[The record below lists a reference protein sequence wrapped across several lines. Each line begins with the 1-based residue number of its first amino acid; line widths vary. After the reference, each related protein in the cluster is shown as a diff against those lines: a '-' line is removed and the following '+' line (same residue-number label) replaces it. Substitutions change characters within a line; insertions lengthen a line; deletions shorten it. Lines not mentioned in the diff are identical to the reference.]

1 MNDEDT
7 KDIKLPEDDTDTFKN
22 LTADA
27 QPGFDLD
34 DETLTPDEATD
45 NPLEVDSGMEDV
57 DDPTPN
63 SQPKPLE
70 EELEEDLDPETVEIE

>member
-1 MNDEDT
+1 MNDEDK
-7 KDIKLPEDDTDTFKN
+7 KDVKLPEDDTDTFKD
-22 LTADA
+22 LGVDA

-34 DETLTPDEATD
+34 ETLTPDDATD

-63 SQPKPLE
+63 SQPRPLE
-70 EELEEDLDPETVEIE
+70 EELEEDLDPEAVEVE